1 MSEKEMNEINAED
14 KGSNEEG
21 GSRLQETVER
31 VKDGIGKGVEMVSA
45 KSKEI
50 LEITRLKRQLGKL
63 QEQRNDAMQDLG
75 DAVYA
80 MHSEEGFDDEKIRQE
95 CEPIAALDKQIKD
108 MEEKIADI
116 HLDEPTVCDCGTE
129 ISEPANFCPN
139 CGKKIE
145 TDCMV
150 TSG

>member
-50 LEITRLKRQLGKL
+50 IELARLKRQLGKL
-63 QEQRNDAMQDLG
+63 QEEKNDATQDLG
-75 DAVYA
+75 DAAYA
-80 MHSEEGFDDEKIRQE
+80 MYSEEAFDDEGIKQK

-108 MEEKIADI
+108 MEEKMANIQS
-116 HLDEPTVCDCGTE
+116 DESAVCDCGAE
-129 ISEPANFCPN
+129 IPEAANFCAS
-139 CGKKIE
+139 CGKKVAIDAE
-145 TDCMV
+145 D
-150 TSG
+150 SE